1 MRGPPDPATPPDE
14 HPTAPGLY
22 VHIPF
27 CSRICPYCDFAVTP
41 LGGDGDRRLE
51 RYRTALLRELELRAA
66 PLGADT
72 VYFGGGTPSLAPAGF
87 FAEVVARAVA
97 GGLAAP
103 SPFPSP
109 FVVVEANPEDLV
121 RDPDLAGRWAGEGV
135 SGVSLGA
142 QALDDSRL
150 RFLGRAHR
158 ASDVRAA
165 ASRLA
170 EAGIPWISLDLIY
183 GTAGQTAE
191 SLRAELRA
199 AAALPGV
206 THVSAYELTI
216 EPGTPFG
223 RRAAR
228 GEDLAASPEDAG
240 ALFRVTHETLA
251 DCGFAAYEASNFA
264 ADPAF
269 RSRHNRKYWTG
280 AEYLGVGPSAHS
292 FAPLRAERSWN
303 RRASGDWEAA
313 VLRGEIPT
321 AGRET
326 LSPGERALE
335 ELFLRLRTTEGLDLG
350 GFAARYGNEVV
361 RANRARFRD
370 WAARGLVCFDDTEA
384 GRVRPTLEG
393 LAVADALARE
403 VDLHALRD
411 RTAA

>member
-1 MRGPPDPATPPDE
+1 MRERP
-14 HPTAPGLY
+14 APGLY
-22 VHIPF
+22 LHLPF

-41 LGGDGDRRLE
+41 LGRDGGRRLE
-51 RYRTALLRELELRAA
+51 RYRAALLRELDLRAT
-66 PLGADT
+66 PLRADT
-72 VYFGGGTPSLAPAGF
+72 MYFGGGTPSLAPAGF
-87 FAEVVARAVA
+87 FAEVAARAVA
-97 GGLAAP
+97 GGLAGP
-103 SPFPSP
+103 VPFM
-109 FVVVEANPEDLV
+109 VVEANPEDLA
-121 RDPDLAGRWAGEGV
+121 RDPGLAGRWAGEGV

-170 EAGIPWISLDLIY
+170 EAGISWISLDLIY
-183 GTAGQTAE
+183 GTAGQTAD

-206 THVSAYELTI
+206 VHVSAYELTI

-228 GEDLAASPEDAG
+228 GEDLAAGPEDAG

-264 ADPAF
+264 ADPTF

-303 RRASGDWEAA
+303 LRAFGDWEAA
-313 VLRGEIPT
+313 VSRGETPT

-361 RANRARFRD
+361 QANRARFRD
-370 WAARGLVCFDDTEA
+370 WAARGLVCFEDTGA

-403 VDLHALRD
+403 VDLHARRD

>member
-1 MRGPPDPATPPDE
+1 MSGPPDPATPPDE

-72 VYFGGGTPSLAPAGF
+72 VYFGGGTPSLAPSGF

-97 GGLAAP
+97 GGLAA
-103 SPFPSP
+103 PSP

-135 SGVSLGA
+135 SGVSLGV
-142 QALDDSRL
+142 QALDDARL
-150 RFLGRAHR
+150 RFLGRAHT
-158 ASDVRAA
+158 AADVRAA

-170 EAGIPWISLDLIY
+170 EAGVPWISLDLIY

-191 SLRAELRA
+191 SLQRELRA

-206 THVSAYELTI
+206 VHVSAYELTI
-216 EPGTPFG
+216 EAGTPFG

-228 GEDLAASPEDAG
+228 GEDLAVRSEEAG
-240 ALFRVTHETLA
+240 DLFRVAHETLA
-251 DCGFAAYEASNFA
+251 KCGLSAYEASNFA
-264 ADPAF
+264 VDAAF

-292 FAPLRAERSWN
+292 FGPERAERFWN
-303 RRASGDWEAA
+303 HRAFGDWEEAISC
-313 VLRGEIPT
+313 GETPT
-321 AGRET
+321 AGCET
-326 LSPGERALE
+326 LGPRERALE
-335 ELFLRLRTTEGLDLG
+335 ELFLRLRTTEGLDLR
-350 GFAARYGNEVV
+350 GFAARYGTEVV
-361 RANRARFRD
+361 QANRSRFRD
-370 WAARGLVCFDDTEA
+370 WARRGLVRFEDAAA

-403 VDLHALRD
+403 VDLQALRH
-411 RTAA
+411 RRAA